1 MKIQSIPYLN
11 IAKARVLKYA
21 KTLYKPEFPDD
32 IKEAIQQYTNNGLPH
47 FFKYAKDKEDYQIE
61 ERNNSFV
68 NKLDKLIQS
77 PRINCKYTNSHGKN
91 KKLDKPNYEFMMS
104 NPNVDFTIV
113 MNENGKLLEGTNPV
127 ILAYNELVK
136 KYYYKIDFA
145 LLENYSS
152 QQLMEAKNREL
163 VVYNLI
169 IPEIKNELSKFG
181 YTDSEVSDILVK
193 YLYGFKES
201 KYKNALWICYGDIIL
216 ENLKKNL
223 TVKYKEVR
231 CIECGNWFI
240 TSIYNSKTCRC
251 RTCQREYRD
260 KYKSQYNVKY
270 YALNR
275 N

>member
-1 MKIQSIPYLN
+1 
-11 IAKARVLKYA
+11 
-21 KTLYKPEFPDD
+21 
-32 IKEAIQQYTNNGLPH
+32 
-47 FFKYAKDKEDYQIE
+47 
-61 ERNNSFV
+61 
-68 NKLDKLIQS
+68 
-77 PRINCKYTNSHGKN
+77 
-91 KKLDKPNYEFMMS
+91 MMS

-201 KYKNALWICYGDIIL
+201 KYKNALWICYGNIIL